1 MVLSQETKRGAKIRA
16 PFYSSALNHEL
27 APLVMVETPRRFCAQ
42 QSSLDS
48 VQIGR
53 SLP

>member
-1 MVLSQETKRGAKIRA
+1 MFLSQETKRGARA
-16 PFYSSALNHEL
+16 PFYSSALDHEL